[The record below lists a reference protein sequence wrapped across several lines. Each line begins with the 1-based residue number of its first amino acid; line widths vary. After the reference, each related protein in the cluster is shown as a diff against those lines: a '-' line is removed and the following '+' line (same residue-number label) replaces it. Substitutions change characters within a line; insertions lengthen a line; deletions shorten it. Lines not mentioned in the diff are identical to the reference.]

1 MARGTGTQGAITA
14 SLAVTAPTPGSICL
28 NYTFFNEGDLGFSG
42 TPVAGETWTVFV
54 DGHPISTVSSA
65 GESLAQVISSLAAQI
80 PGIPP
85 YDYLFSAGLGD
96 LYVQHGFWL
105 FFGYSFISLGGT
117 VTLNPGQIYGSISV
131 VNSAP
136 VGVNIALNAP
146 SGGPASGETWTLTLD
161 GTKYAY
167 AYNGTGGLNAIASAL
182 AGLIPQS
189 VATAHGGP
197 YYSVGVSGSSI
208 VVRRSDQ
215 TVAGHRVG
223 VRVAAGDRA
232 DRAEPVEPDADD
244 RHVHRHAA
252 RRARCGRSPSTGRRT
267 RTCRTPPTVLSIVT
281 RAEERDPVG
290 ELHRRPHRERDEPD
304 ADDHDDGR
312 RDARRV
318 RLGRARH
325 AGDAG
330 HRHGNRLRRG
340 A

>member
-1 MARGTGTQGAITA
+1 MDADLDGTLYTANAGSSDTLATIIQALAVQLPCTATRSRSTARPERHARGR
-14 SLAVTAPTPGSICL
+14 APGRDHREPRRHPADAGQHL
-28 NYTFFNEGDLGFSG
+28 RQLTFFNEGDLGFTG

-85 YDYLFSAGLGD
+85 FDYLFSAGLGD

-146 SGGPASGETWTLTLD
+146 SGGPAAGETWTLTLD

-189 VATAHGGP
+189 AATAHGGP

-215 TVAGHRVG
+215 TVAVTASVSVSLPATAQTVPNPLNAKQTTVTYTGTPLEGEVWAITVDG
-223 VRVAAGDRA
+223 TTY
-232 DRAEPVEPDADD
+232 
-244 RHVHRHAA
+244 
-252 RRARCGRSPSTGRRT
+252 SYISTPAT
-267 RTCRTPPTVLSIVT
+267 
-281 RAEERDPVG
+281 A
-290 ELHRRPHRERDEPD
+290 
-304 ADDHDDGR
+304 
-312 RDARRV
+312 
-318 RLGRARH
+318 
-325 AGDAG
+325 
-330 HRHGNRLRRG
+330 
-340 A
+340 